1 MKFAMLSV
9 TYSGLFY
16 AGKAL
21 SLEQQ
26 IHKAREL
33 GFEALSIE
41 TKRPIASPLD
51 LSRDDR
57 ARIKAVSADSGIP
70 ICAIESLSDFSGR
83 HMEDREN
90 NLAMMRLVLDLAHD
104 LGVDLVKVFASWP
117 GIINDEEDVSVYA
130 TYDRFPYY
138 KQLYPEDLRKWSRAV
153 SGIREIADR
162 AADMGITLALQNHA
176 PVVRAGYEDVLAMME
191 EIDRENVK
199 LCLDVPLYGDR
210 QTDQYVKES
219 VTKCGE
225 HVVLTHFGAWNFTQK
240 PDGEIVQ
247 GPSPSFDGP
256 INYKTFFKGLEQAGY
271 EGYLVGE
278 YCLPVIRNHQ
288 LAGIEEVDKAM
299 KLAVNYIKD
308 QLKDQVRSSR
318 PKLAAGL

>member
-1 MKFAMLSV
+1 MKFALLSV

-26 IHKAREL
+26 IHKAREM
-33 GFEALSIE
+33 GFDALSIE

-51 LSRDDR
+51 LSREDR
-57 ARIKAVSADSGIP
+57 ARLKAVSADAGIP

-90 NLAMMRLVLDLAHD
+90 NLAMMRLNLDLAHD
-104 LGVDLVKVFASWP
+104 LGVDIVKIFASWP
-117 GIINDEEDVSVYA
+117 GIINDEENVSVYA
-130 TYDRFPYY
+130 QYDRFPYY
-138 KQLYPEDLRKWSRAV
+138 KQLYPEDLRKWNRAV
-153 SGIREIADR
+153 DGIREVADR

-219 VTKCGE
+219 VDKCGE
-225 HVVLTHFGAWNFTQK
+225 HVLLTHFGAWNFVQK
-240 PDGEIVQ
+240 PDGEIIQ

-256 INYKTFFKGLEQAGY
+256 INYKTFFKGLEQVGY
-271 EGYLVGE
+271 DGYLVGE

-288 LAGIEEVDKAM
+288 LAGVEEVDKAM
-299 KLAVNYIKD
+299 MLALTYI
-308 QLKDQVRSSR
+308 KDQVRSSR
-318 PKLAAGL
+318 PAMAAGL

>member
-1 MKFAMLSV
+1 MQEGRHMKFAMLSV

-26 IHKAREL
+26 IHKAKDL
-33 GFEALSIE
+33 GFDALSIE

-51 LSRDDR
+51 LTKEQR
-57 ARIKAVSADSGIP
+57 ARLKSISADEGIP
-70 ICAIESLSDFSGR
+70 ICALESLSDFSGR

-90 NLAMMRLVLDLAHD
+90 NIAMMHLVLDLARD
-104 LGVDLVKVFASWP
+104 LGVDLVKVFAAWP
-117 GIINDEEDVSVYA
+117 GIINDEEDVAMYA
-130 TYDRFPYY
+130 QYDRFPYY
-138 KQLYPEDLRKWSRAV
+138 KQLYPDDLRKWSRAV
-153 SGIREIADR
+153 QGVREVADR

-176 PVVRAGYEDVLAMME
+176 PVIRAGYEDVLAMLQ

-210 QTDQYVKES
+210 QGDQYVRES
-219 VTKCGE
+219 VEKCGE
-225 HVVLTHFGAWNFTQK
+225 HVVLTHFGAWNFIQQ

-271 EGYLVGE
+271 NGYLVGE

-299 KLAVNYIKD
+299 KLATKYIKD
-308 QLKDQVRSSR
+308 QVKSGKPVM
-318 PKLAAGL
+318 A

>member
-1 MKFAMLSV
+1 MKFALLSV

-26 IHKAREL
+26 IHKAREM
-33 GFEALSIE
+33 GFDALSIE

-51 LSRDDR
+51 LSREDR
-57 ARIKAVSADSGIP
+57 ARLKAVSADAGIP

-90 NLAMMRLVLDLAHD
+90 NLAMMRLNLDLAHD
-104 LGVDLVKVFASWP
+104 LGVDIVKIFASWP
-117 GIINDEEDVSVYA
+117 GIINDEENVSVYA
-130 TYDRFPYY
+130 QYDRFPYY
-138 KQLYPEDLRKWSRAV
+138 KQLYPEDLRKWNRAV
-153 SGIREIADR
+153 DGIREVADR

-219 VTKCGE
+219 VDKCGE
-225 HVVLTHFGAWNFTQK
+225 HVLLTHFGAWNFVQK
-240 PDGEIVQ
+240 PDGEIMQ

-256 INYKTFFKGLEQAGY
+256 INYKTFFKGLEQVGY
-271 EGYLVGE
+271 DGYLVGE

-288 LAGIEEVDKAM
+288 LAGVEEVDKAM
-299 KLAVNYIKD
+299 MLALTYI
-308 QLKDQVRSSR
+308 KDQVRSSR
-318 PKLAAGL
+318 PAMAAGL